1 MRAEPHPI
9 SGMMYEELGDGL
21 VKVSRGDSAGVFR
34 YDGTFIEGTI
44 THADPHFLNFVGG
57 PTLPEGRDLVRSVVP
72 VEDTPELWDPDAAGR
87 AYLGEVADPGQ
98 KDLARAASRD
108 LTQRVVARYVG
119 DPGQVTAK
127 GPRSA
132 GWFPKDELF
141 AEETRPELVPEIYRV
156 DAPMPG
162 GVRRLPVERYFKREY
177 HELEVEKIWKRVWQM
192 ACHQDDIPEVGDY
205 HVYDVAHLSFLIVRV
220 SATEIKAYYNAC
232 LHRGRQLREFGG
244 KRATEFRC
252 PFHGWSWRLDGSMK
266 EMTCPWDFP
275 GLRTEDL
282 SLPEVKVGQWGGM
295 VFINPDPD
303 CVPLADYLG
312 EPMIAQ
318 FERFELEKRY
328 KQAHVARIVDANWKL
343 TAEAFSEGWHLIA
356 THPQSLLAGY
366 DGANIHYDIFG
377 NFGRGNGNVLRGT
390 SAHRG
395 IIQAPEEAAAERRES
410 AATMRD
416 YLRKIIGDNVDRYS
430 DTEMLDQY
438 FNSLFPNLHP
448 WGGWARIVFRFL
460 PYGDNPERSIM
471 EAIFL
476 APWPDGKPK
485 PPAAKI
491 HWVEK
496 SWCEA
501 PELGSLA
508 RILDQDMYNLPKIQR
523 GVKTKP
529 DGHIYLSNYAEG
541 FIRNFHEI
549 YDRMLATEP

>member
-1 MRAEPHPI
+1 M
-9 SGMMYEELGDGL
+9 
-21 VKVSRGDSAGVFR
+21 
-34 YDGTFIEGTI
+34 
-44 THADPHFLNFVGG
+44 
-57 PTLPEGRDLVRSVVP
+57 P